1 MRPAQKI
8 FTIPNLISLL
18 RMILIP
24 EIVLLYL
31 YEESPLPA
39 FGLMLFSAITD
50 LVDGRIARKYHMV
63 SDLGKV
69 LDPVADKA
77 TLAAVMVCLLSA
89 YPTMQKLFFILILK
103 ELFMGIAG
111 SAAYLTSGIVYSAGW
126 HGKAATFLT
135 NMTVL
140 AHMLSRNIP
149 FFITET
155 AVMVCSFMVVFSF
168 LLYCAKYAR
177 VSGVLSPGR
186 QPES

>member
-1 MRPAQKI
+1 MRPAPKI

-18 RMILIP
+18 RLILNP

-39 FGLMLFSAITD
+39 FGLMLFSAVTD

-77 TLAAVMVCLLSA
+77 TLAAVTVCLLAA
-89 YPTMQKLFFILILK
+89 YPPMQKLLFILILK

-111 SAAYLTSGIVYSAGW
+111 SAAYLTSGIVSSADW
-126 HGKAATFLT
+126 HGKAATLLT

-140 AHMLSRNIP
+140 AHMLSKNIP
-149 FFITET
+149 SFVTET
-155 AVMVCSFMVVFSF
+155 AVTVCSAMVVLSF
-168 LLYCAKYAR
+168 LLYCAGYAR
-177 VSGVLSPGR
+177 TSGVLSPGR